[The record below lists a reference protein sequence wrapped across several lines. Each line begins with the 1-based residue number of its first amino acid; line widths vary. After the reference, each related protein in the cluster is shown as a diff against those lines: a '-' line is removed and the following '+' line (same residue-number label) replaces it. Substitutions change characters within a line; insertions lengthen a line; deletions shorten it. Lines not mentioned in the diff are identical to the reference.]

1 MTNSDVRGIYP
12 SASSMERLMLCP
24 GSHNASIGIE
34 EVRSKEAT
42 SGTRIHAVIAGEVN
56 RLDVSK
62 DEEAIATQCELMAAE
77 IIETVFPISD
87 KQELD
92 LAGQYLHCVS
102 PSVSKEKRLW
112 AYKNGTETPLY
123 SGKADLVV
131 TGENTALII
140 DFKTGRGITEDV
152 TKNIQLR
159 TLAVLVK
166 EARSKTS
173 SIKVAIVQP
182 MVSSYPL
189 IAAYSEEDL
198 IAAKKQIEE
207 IVEKSKADDAP
218 RIPGETQCKYCPAR
232 SRCPEASKVVASVAG
247 IKGALEELSAEHLAQ
262 NLDMCEAAESIID
275 SIRSEAKRRIETGQE
290 VRGWIMKPGAIKQ
303 VINAPE
309 VLYYRFY
316 EMGGTNEQFMTAV
329 TVTKGKFQDAVKE
342 ATGCKGAELKDKV
355 ESLLAGCT
363 ENKQNNPSLTKEN
376 KNDNS

>member
-1 MTNSDVRGIYP
+1 MTNSDVRGIHP

-24 GSHNASIGIE
+24 GSHKASIGIE

-87 KQELD
+87 KQEL
-92 LAGQYLHCVS
+92 

-112 AYKNGTETPLY
+112 AYKDGTETPLY

-131 TGENTALII
+131 AAGSTALII

-189 IAAYSEEDL
+189 IVAYSEEDL

-207 IVEKSKADDAP
+207 IIEKSEADNAP

-262 NLDMCEAAESIID
+262 NLNMCEAAESIID

-303 VINAPE
+303 VINSPE